1 MPGRRTRHAP
11 HAPRTPQ
18 RTSHILHKIGFL
30 PPGARVP
37 QKIGADAYALTVT
50 PAALNGLHRLANTML
65 QGTVRQWT
73 QSDPALKS
81 RLCILVHFA
90 PKNIDE
96 QGWKMF
102 HTSHTVRVSK
112 QNNMATNP
120 GTQACSTESVAAPIV
135 SGGVRVGAR
144 LAYVACVEIDPRAVV
159 VTPQARI
166 IGSTTTTN
174 MRMRNN
180 TLGPME
186 YAAIEKAIV
195 MSWKAGIEHTR
206 MGPVMLNR
214 ATLHATLTDFSG
226 IVALPK
232 WKYNM
237 ARSNNYVKVLGPALS
252 SETADAVFLRKL
264 YGLLQ
269 PVSDPAGRAALVD
282 KARQGIWKC
291 AESMS

>member
-1 MPGRRTRHAP
+1 MPGRTRRAP

-18 RTSHILHKIGFL
+18 RTPHILHKIGL
-30 PPGARVP
+30 LVGGTHVP
-37 QKIGADAYALTVT
+37 QKIGADAYTLPVT
-50 PAALNGLHRLANTML
+50 TATLKGLHRLAKNML
-65 QGTVRQWT
+65 QGTARQWT
-73 QSDPALKS
+73 QSDPVLKS
-81 RLCILVHFA
+81 RVCILVHFA

-102 HTSHTVRVSK
+102 STSHAVRISK
-112 QNNMATNP
+112 QNAMVTNP
-120 GTQACSTESVAAPIV
+120 DTQACSIESAAAPIL
-135 SGGVRVGAR
+135 SGGVRVGTR
-144 LAYVACVEIDPRAVV
+144 LAYIVCMEIDPRAVI
-159 VTPQARI
+159 VTPESRI
-166 IGSTTTTN
+166 IGSVGLALGPKA
-174 MRMRNN
+174 
-180 TLGPME
+180 LGPME

-195 MSWKAGIEHTR
+195 MSWRAGIEHTR

-214 ATLHATLTDFSG
+214 AALHATLTDFSG

-252 SETADAVFLRKL
+252 SETADARFLRKL

-291 AESMS
+291 AESIS

>member
-1 MPGRRTRHAP
+1 MPGRTRRAPHAP
-11 HAPRTPQ
+11 HAPHVPRTPQ
-18 RTSHILHKIGFL
+18 RTPHILHKIGFL

-37 QKIGADAYALTVT
+37 QKIGADAYALPVT

-65 QGTVRQWT
+65 QGTTRQWT

-96 QGWKMF
+96 QGWKQF

-112 QNNMATNP
+112 QNTMVTNP
-120 GTQACSTESVAAPIV
+120 GTQACSTESAAAPIV

-144 LAYVACVEIDPRAVV
+144 LAYIVCVEIDPRAVV

-166 IGSTTTTN
+166 IGSTLGPKA
-174 MRMRNN
+174 
-180 TLGPME
+180 LGPME

-195 MSWKAGIEHTR
+195 MSWRAGIEHTR

-291 AESMS
+291 AESIS